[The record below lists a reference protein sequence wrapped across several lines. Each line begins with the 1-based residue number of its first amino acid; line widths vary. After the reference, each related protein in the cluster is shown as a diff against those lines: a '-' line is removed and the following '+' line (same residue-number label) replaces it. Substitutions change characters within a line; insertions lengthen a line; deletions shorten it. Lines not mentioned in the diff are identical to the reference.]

1 MHSIFLVINSWRMAL
16 SIHQHNQLLSFH
28 LSPPKKKDKKK
39 LVFVDFINS
48 LAHRETYNKFYHT
61 QDEKN

>member
-28 LSPPKKKDKKK
+28 LSKKKKKIKKK

-48 LAHRETYNKFYHT
+48 LAHREKYYKFYHKK
-61 QDEKN
+61 DEKN